1 MNKKK
6 EKSPYATLKIDK
18 ISAPKKPKNEPKGRK
33 NSTGGDMRAK

>member
-18 ISAPKKPKNEPKGRK
+18 VVAPNKPKNEPRATRK
-33 NSTGGDMRAK
+33 NTGGDMRVK